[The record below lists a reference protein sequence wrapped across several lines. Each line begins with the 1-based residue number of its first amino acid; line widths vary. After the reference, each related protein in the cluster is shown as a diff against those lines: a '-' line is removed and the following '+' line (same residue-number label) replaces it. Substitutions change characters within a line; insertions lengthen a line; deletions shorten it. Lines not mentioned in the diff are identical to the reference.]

1 MNGRAYYYFNEE
13 LDQEQ
18 SVKEPKNGNSVVSTI
33 DMQIQKIIEQ
43 KLKDF
48 DDKIGSKVTNI
59 LVMNPQNGEILGM
72 TSSYPYN
79 LNKPMDEK
87 SLLSLYS
94 QSEIDKMKAYTK
106 QKQAEEATDSEDT
119 SEDSKDSTKRKQM
132 TRKQSMMRLMNYG
145 ETPS

>member
-1 MNGRAYYYFNEE
+1 
-13 LDQEQ
+13 
-18 SVKEPKNGNSVVSTI
+18 
-33 DMQIQKIIEQ
+33 MQIQKIIQQ

-94 QSEIDKMKAYTK
+94 QSEIDKDVYKRQVGGDLRT
-106 QKQAEEATDSEDT
+106 EDDSFY
-119 SEDSKDSTKRKQM
+119 
-132 TRKQSMMRLMNYG
+132 LL
-145 ETPS
+145 

>member
-72 TSSYPYN
+72 ASSYPYN

-94 QSEIDKMKAYTK
+94 QNEIDQMKAYTK
-106 QKQAEEATDSEDT
+106 QKQAEEDTDSEES
-119 SEDSKDSTKRKQM
+119 SEDSMIAQKRKQM
-132 TRKQSMMRLMNYG
+132 TRKQSMMLLMNCG
-145 ETPS
+145 EILL

>member
-119 SEDSKDSTKRKQM
+119 
-132 TRKQSMMRLMNYG
+132 
-145 ETPS
+145 

>member
-1 MNGRAYYYFNEE
+1 MTRLEVR
-13 LDQEQ
+13 LR
-18 SVKEPKNGNSVVSTI
+18 
-33 DMQIQKIIEQ
+33 
-43 KLKDF
+43 
-48 DDKIGSKVTNI
+48 NI

-72 TSSYPYN
+72 ASSYPYN

-145 ETPS
+145 ETPL